1 MKKKILSLLVIMT
14 VAVLL
19 PIVEAQAGNYGNIS
33 EETFVDRIKSLKNT
47 FVHGQYWNKYNGLD
61 HTGYTSCPCGYFTC
75 PGWDNCS
82 CGAFVYDNVEIAWQC
97 HGYALKMGNAI
108 FGGNPNYWNRIYNAN
123 NVYAG
128 DIARLDNDGHSIFI
142 YKVEGND
149 IYYTDCNA
157 IGRCMVNW
165 NGHMTKSTLSNRLS
179 WLYHLDGNTLTGVFD
194 VTIPPVH
201 QDTNPHVRSGFFT
214 FKNVSSG
221 TFMNVYGGADSNGTP
236 ITTWSFDDS
245 IDQRFNLVHQGGGKY
260 KIYAEC
266 SSDGT
271 NRVVDVLRNYA
282 DLAEG
287 QSVDLYDPND
297 DTAQLFYVVPVGGDN
312 YVFETAHKDGY
323 IIAPPSA
330 GDAGSNSRSSQLK
343 LQRYTGADYQKW
355 RLCNNNGKETTP
367 NISYAAGSYKVET
380 DGDTLNMRSGPS
392 THDSLV
398 GSVWDGSVLRVTDVN
413 GNWGYTSYNGT
424 NGWVCLDFTV
434 YTVTT
439 DSISISKKPNKT
451 LYFVGDSF
459 DSSGL
464 EISVNYSN
472 GQKEFMGSGFSTSY
486 DLNSAGTKNVIV
498 SYGGKTATF
507 TVEVKDLEINS
518 LSLYSEDI
526 KTKYYVGETVVAEEI
541 GVLVKYSNGNE
552 NIIKN
557 GFDLDYDFSTPGT
570 KTVTVSYGGKT
581 TSYDVEVMSNG
592 SDTTEKASFSIS
604 DESGY
609 SGSTVIVPVKLNA
622 SNVYDGNMT
631 IQYDASKLSIEN
643 VQAVGALSDRQVTI
657 NKEYTTDK
665 IRVSFS
671 GTTPINSDETIL
683 NLECKV
689 LDNAQGVAAI
699 SIIEAKAYNKSGGA
713 ISSDTSDG
721 GIQITAV
728 ANNVTV
734 TNIQSVSQNG
744 RKVVTANVSD
754 DRVICYLAAYQSGV
768 LVECDTA
775 QPSNGTFEVSVE
787 ERPNTQYKLMVWNMA
802 MKPMINAVGIY

>member
-1 MKKKILSLLVIMT
+1 MKKRILSLVVVVATIVLFPVI
-14 VAVLL
+14 V
-19 PIVEAQAGNYGNIS
+19 AQAGNYGNIS
-33 EETFVDRIKSLKNT
+33 EETFVNKIESLKNT
-47 FVHGQYWNKYNGLD
+47 YVHGQYWNKYNGLE
-61 HTGYTSCPCGYFTC
+61 HTGYTSCPCGYSTC
-75 PGWDNCS
+75 PGWDNCA
-82 CGAFVYDNVEIAWQC
+82 CGAFVYNDVEIAWQC
-97 HGYALKMGNAI
+97 HGYALKMGNEI
-108 FGGNPNYWNRIYNAN
+108 FGGNPNNWSRIYNAN
-123 NVYAG
+123 SVYAG

-142 YKVEGND
+142 YRVDGND

-179 WLYHLDGNTLTGVFD
+179 WLYHLDGNTLTGVS
-194 VTIPPVH
+194 TIPPVH
-201 QDTNPHVRSGFFT
+201 QDTIPHVRNGFFR
-214 FKNVSSG
+214 FKNALSG
-221 TFMNVYGGADSNGTP
+221 TFMNVYGGADGNGTP
-236 ITTWSFDDS
+236 ITTWSFDGT
-245 IDQRFNLVHQGGGKY
+245 IDQRFNLVHQGGGRY

-266 SSDGT
+266 SADGT
-271 NRVVDVLRNYA
+271 NRVIDVLRNYA

-297 DTAQLFYVVPVGGDN
+297 DTAQLFYIVPVGGDN

-330 GDAGSNSRSSQLK
+330 GDAGSNSRNSQLK

-398 GSVWDGSVLRVTDVN
+398 GSVWDGSILRVTDVN

-434 YTVTT
+434 YTVTA
-439 DSISISKKPNKT
+439 DSISISKKPDKT
-451 LYFVGDSF
+451 TYFTGDSF
-459 DSSGL
+459 DSTGM

-472 GQKEFMGSGFSTSY
+472 GQKELIGSGFNISC
-486 DLNSAGTKNVIV
+486 DLSSAGTKTVNV
-498 SYGGKTATF
+498 SYNGNTTSF
-507 TVEVKDLEINS
+507 TVDVEDLAVNNI
-518 LSLYSEDI
+518 SLYSTDI
-526 KTKYYVGETVVAEEI
+526 QKEYRVGESVVAEEI
-541 GVLVKYSNGNE
+541 GILVNYNNGSQNL
-552 NIIKN
+552 IKK
-557 GFDLDYDFSTPGT
+557 GFNLNYDFSTPGT

-581 TSYDVEVMSNG
+581 TSYEVEVMSNG
-592 SDTTEKASFSIS
+592 SGTTEKASFSIS
-604 DESGY
+604 TESGY
-609 SGSTVIVPVKLNA
+609 SGSTVTVPVKLNA

-643 VQAVGALSDRQVTI
+643 VQTVGALSDRQVTI
-657 NKEYTTDK
+657 NKEYAADK

-671 GTTPINSDETIL
+671 GTTPINSNGTIL
-683 NLECKV
+683 NLEFKA

-699 SIIEAKAYNKSGGA
+699 SIAEAKAYNKSGGA
-713 ISSDTSDG
+713 IVTDTSDG
-721 GIQITAV
+721 SVQITAV
-728 ANNVTV
+728 ADNATV

-754 DRVICYLAAYQSGV
+754 DRVMCYLAAYQGGV
-768 LVECDTA
+768 LVECDSA

-787 ERPNTQYKLMVWNMA
+787 ESPNTQYKLMVWNMA